1 MEIFKSTKT
10 NFLVLLLVFTHV
22 VSLQAQNKG
31 FKVSYNATRLGDSC
45 FQLTKAYAW
54 QNGSVWSQTRINL
67 SKDFK
72 IYAKLNFGNVSSG
85 ADGMAFV
92 IQYLGSNLGSAG
104 EGLGFGAISPSLGIE
119 FDSYQ
124 NPYDPPY
131 DHAALVKNGNSQ
143 HQSSP
148 SNTLQGPQIPLKT
161 NGATVK
167 DDKYYPVAIIW
178 NASTKTITC
187 SFDGVQKINKVVD
200 LTKDIFKDSQY
211 VYWGFTGATGG
222 LSNNHFVCIDS
233 FTVYYEGTCDIAFK
247 KQVSPFY
254 VCTPTTDTL
263 RVTYNKFS
271 NVAYKIKWSTG
282 DTTEKIVKKIDYNN
296 TKFQVS
302 VTNKYGTCVDSV
314 KFNIINPQLTI
325 DTVFNT
331 ECSTKI
337 KKFTVPGN
345 WRYVTWNDNSTL
357 TTRDLSTPGKYW
369 VEAAD
374 KLNCKTSDTF
384 DYVIKPDVLKIIQT
398 SFSNPS
404 CKNKADGTASILKTN
419 RVSGISLSYF
429 WSPNNQKNAT
439 ATNLFKGDYS
449 CLVTDSK
456 GCTDSAKFTLSE
468 PLDFSISL
476 KTIKDIT
483 CNGLVNGMLEITT
496 QNGFKPFQFSLNNG
510 SKQTSTQFNNLAK
523 GQYAIIANDSANCS
537 DTIFAKIQEPDS
549 LKVSITSFQG
559 DCFGD
564 SKGKIVAV
572 GTGGISPY
580 NWQPNPST
588 KLNFL
593 IDTAYA
599 EKIEILNLP
608 SNTYTVKL
616 TDKNG
621 CNTQVNQYIS
631 PKENIQISIDTSIKF
646 NIAEKTKVS
655 VIITPKGNYSYTWS
669 PEKIFGTQ
677 IHDSTPMI
685 KLYDKGYIA
694 LTVMNENSCSKSINF
709 EIPVKIPPVYFWFPT
724 AFSPD
729 DNSLNDGYGPI
740 GNFDWADFQIYNR
753 WGEKLFQSTPTI
765 QLWDG
770 NYNGKPCPEG
780 IYIITA
786 RLKYDR
792 FEQKRDGRTSFTLLR

>member
-1 MEIFKSTKT
+1 MEIFKSIKT

-31 FKVSYNATRLGDSC
+31 FKLTYNAKRLGDSC
-45 FQLTKAYAW
+45 FQLTKASTFL
-54 QNGSVWSQTRINL
+54 NGAVWSQNRIDL
-67 SKDFK
+67 SQNFK
-72 IYAKLNFGNVSSG
+72 IYAKLNFGNASSG

-187 SFDGVQKINKVVD
+187 SFDGVQKINKVID

-222 LSNNHFVCIDS
+222 LSNSHFVCIDS

-254 VCTPTTDTL
+254 VCKPMSDTL
-263 RVTYNKFS
+263 RVDYNKFN

-282 DTTEKIVKKIDYNN
+282 DTTEKIIKKIDYNN

-314 KFNIINPQLTI
+314 KFNIINPQLYI

-357 TTRDLSTPGKYW
+357 TTRDLSTEGKYW

-374 KLNCKTSDTF
+374 KLNCKTRDTF

-398 SFSNPS
+398 AFSNPS
-404 CKNKADGTASILKTN
+404 CNNKSDGSASILKTN
-419 RVSGISLSYF
+419 RNSNVPMSYF

-439 ATNLFKGDYS
+439 ASNLNKGIYS

-456 GCTDSAKFTLSE
+456 GCTDSAKFTLTE
-468 PLDFSISL
+468 PFSFSISL
-476 KTIKDIT
+476 KTKKDIT
-483 CNGLVNGMLEITT
+483 CNGLNDGLIEVET
-496 QNGFKPFQFSLNNG
+496 QNGIRPFKFSLNNG
-510 SKQTSTQFNNLAK
+510 AKQNSTLFNNLSK
-523 GQYAIIANDSANCS
+523 GQFAIIANDSSNCL
-537 DTIFAKIQEPDS
+537 DTVFATIQEPDS

-564 SKGKIVAV
+564 SKGKILAL

-580 NWQPNPST
+580 VWLPNPST
-588 KLNFL
+588 KTITR

-608 SNTYTVKL
+608 SNTYIIKL

-621 CNTQVNQYIS
+621 CTTQQSQYIS
-631 PKENIQISIDTSIKF
+631 PKENIQITIDTSIKF
-646 NIAEKTKVS
+646 NIAEKTKLS
-655 VIITPKGNYSYTWS
+655 AIINPKGNYVYTWS
-669 PEKIFGTQ
+669 PETIFGIQ
-677 IHDSTPMI
+677 LHDSAPII
-685 KLYDKGYIA
+685 KLYDKAYIA
-694 LTVMNENSCSKSINF
+694 LSVMNENFCVKSVNF
-709 EIPVKIPPVYFWFPT
+709 EIPVKIPPIYFWFPT
-724 AFSPD
+724 AFTPD
-729 DNSLNDGYGPI
+729 DNSLNDGYEPI

-753 WGEKLFQSTPTI
+753 WGEKLFQSTPTL
-765 QLWDG
+765 QAWDG
-770 NYNGKPCPEG
+770 NFKDKPCPEG

>member
-1 MEIFKSTKT
+1 MIFS
-10 NFLVLLLVFTHV
+10 HV
-22 VSLQAQNKG
+22 GFVNAQNKG
-31 FKVSYNATRLGDSC
+31 FKLTYNAKRLGDSC
-45 FQLTKAYAW
+45 FQLTKASTFL
-54 QNGSVWSQTRINL
+54 NGAVWSQNRIDL
-67 SKDFK
+67 SQNFK
-72 IYAKLNFGNVSSG
+72 IYAKINFGNQSSG
-85 ADGMAFV
+85 ADGIGFV

-104 EGLGFGAISPSLGIE
+104 EGIGFGGISPSLGIE
-119 FDSYQ
+119 FDTYQ
-124 NPYDPPY
+124 NPYDPAY
-131 DHAALVKNGNSQ
+131 DHAALIKNGNSQ

-167 DDKYYPVAIIW
+167 DGNYYPVAIIW
-178 NASTKTITC
+178 DANTKTITC
-187 SFDGVQKINKVVD
+187 DFDGVQKINKVID

-211 VYWGFTGATGG
+211 VYWGFTAATGG
-222 LSNNHFVCIDS
+222 QTNNHYVCIDS
-233 FTVYYEGTCDIAFK
+233 FTVFYEGACDIAFK
-247 KQVSPFY
+247 KQVTPFY
-254 VCTPTTDTL
+254 VCKPMTDTL
-263 RVTYNKFS
+263 QIKYNKIP
-271 NVAYKIKWSTG
+271 NIAYKIKWSTG
-282 DTTEKIVKKIDYNN
+282 DTTDKIVKMIDYSH

-314 KFNIINPQLTI
+314 KFNIINPQLYI

-337 KKFTVPGN
+337 KKFSVPGN
-345 WRYVTWNDNSTL
+345 WRYVIWNDNSTL
-357 TTRDLSTPGKYW
+357 TMRDLSTAGKYW

-374 KLNCKTSDTF
+374 KLNCKVRDTF
-384 DYVIKPDVLKIIQT
+384 DYIIKPDVLKIIQS
-398 SFSNPS
+398 SFTNPS
-404 CKNKADGTASILKTN
+404 CKNKGDGTASILKTN

-456 GCTDSAKFTLSE
+456 GCTDSAKFTLSD
-468 PLDFSISL
+468 PSSFSISL

-483 CNGLVNGMLEITT
+483 CNGFSNGMLELTI
-496 QNGFKPFQFSLNNG
+496 QNGIKPYQFSLNNG
-510 SKQTSTQFNNLAK
+510 AKQASTVFNNLTK
-523 GQYAIIANDSANCS
+523 GQYVIIANDSTNCS

-621 CNTQVNQYIS
+621 CNTQVNQFIS

-646 NIAEKTKVS
+646 NIAEKTKLS
-655 VIITPKGNYSYTWS
+655 VVITPKGNYTYTWS

-677 IHDSTPMI
+677 IHDSIPII

-694 LTVMNENSCSKSINF
+694 LTVVNENSCSKSINF
-709 EIPVKIPPVYFWFPT
+709 EILVKIPPIYFWFPT

-729 DNSLNDGYGPI
+729 GNSLNDGYGPI

-786 RLKYDR
+786 RLRYDR
-792 FEQKRDGRTSFTLLR
+792 FEQKRDGRTSFTLIR

>member
-1 MEIFKSTKT
+1 MKIFKSFKI
-10 NFLVLLLVFTHV
+10 NFLVLLMIFSHV
-22 VSLQAQNKG
+22 GFVNAQNKG
-31 FKVSYNATRLGDSC
+31 FKLTYNAKRLGDSC
-45 FQLTKAYAW
+45 FQLTKANTFL
-54 QNGSVWSQTRINL
+54 NGAIWSQNRIDL
-67 SKDFK
+67 SQNFK
-72 IYAKLNFGNVSSG
+72 IYAKLNFGNIGSG
-85 ADGMAFV
+85 ADGIGFV

-104 EGLGFGAISPSLGIE
+104 EGIGFGGINPSLGIE
-119 FDSYQ
+119 FDTYT
-124 NPYDPPY
+124 NPYDPGY
-131 DHAALVKNGNSQ
+131 DHAALIKNGNPQ
-143 HQSSP
+143 HQISP

-167 DDKYYPVAIIW
+167 DGKYYPVAIIW
-178 NASTKTITC
+178 DASTKTISC
-187 SFDGVQKINKVVD
+187 NFDGVQKINKVID

-211 VYWGFTGATGG
+211 VYWGFTAATGG
-222 LSNNHFVCIDS
+222 SVNNHYVCIDS
-233 FTVYYEGTCDIAFK
+233 FTVFYEGACDIAFK
-247 KQVSPFY
+247 KQVTPFY
-254 VCTPTTDTL
+254 VCKPMTDTL
-263 RVTYNKFS
+263 QIKYNKIP

-282 DTTEKIVKKIDYNN
+282 DTTDKIIKMIDYNH
-296 TKFQVS
+296 TKFKVS

-314 KFNIINPQLTI
+314 KFNIINPQLYI
-325 DTVFNT
+325 DTIFNT

-345 WRYVTWNDNSTL
+345 WRYVKWNDNSTL
-357 TTRDLSTPGKYW
+357 ISRDLTVPGKYW

-374 KLNCKTSDTF
+374 NLNCKTRDTF
-384 DYVIKPDVLKIIQT
+384 DYIIKPDELKIIKT
-398 SFSNPS
+398 SFTNPS
-404 CKNKADGTASILKTN
+404 CKNKSDGTASILKTN

-439 ATNLFKGDYS
+439 ASNLFKGDYS

-468 PLDFSISL
+468 PSSFSISL
-476 KTIKDIT
+476 KNIKDIS
-483 CNGLVNGMLEITT
+483 CNGFGNGMLEITT
-496 QNGFKPFQFSLNNG
+496 QNGLKPFQFSLNNG
-510 SKQTSTQFNNLAK
+510 AKQASTLFNNLAK
-523 GQYAIIANDSANCS
+523 GQYAIIANDSTNCS

-588 KLNFL
+588 KLNFK

-621 CNTQVNQYIS
+621 CNTQVNQYIA
-631 PKENIQISIDTSIKF
+631 PKENIQITIDTSIKF
-646 NIAEKTKVS
+646 NIAEKTKLS

-677 IHDSTPMI
+677 IHDSTPII

-694 LTVMNENSCSKSINF
+694 LTVVNENFCSKSMNF
-709 EIPVKIPPVYFWFPT
+709 EIPVKIPPIYFWFPT

-729 DNSLNDGYGPI
+729 GNSLNDGYGPI

-786 RLKYDR
+786 RLRYDR
-792 FEQKRDGRTSFTLLR
+792 FEQKRDGRTSFTLIR